1 MEPVRTAIRTRASR
15 GRRLA
20 GGVAALAGT
29 LLLGLPA
36 GLSAQSLESSGTSA
50 GAAGAVHVVVIDGE
64 IDLGIA
70 ALLER
75 AVREA
80 DEADASALVV
90 RIDTPGG
97 RLDAVLRMRDALLG
111 AKVPTVGFVDRDAFS
126 AGALVAIATERLWV
140 APGAVIGAAT
150 PVLGDGSSADEKTL
164 SAVRAVFRATA
175 DERGRDPLVAEAM
188 VDPALV
194 VEGLVRRGE
203 LLTLDVSQALER
215 GYADGVAADLDT
227 LLVELGLDGT
237 GRVDVVPALA
247 ERLVRVLTSGIVAG
261 LLLTVG
267 IWLLV
272 GDVLGG
278 GGLGLGAA
286 LGTAAIATFLFGHL
300 LAGLAGIE
308 SIVLIVL
315 GIALILIEVL
325 VLPGI
330 GVAGVA
336 GVLALLGGATLA
348 MVDREVDIVPRE
360 AFVSAFNVA
369 GLAFLAAVALLM
381 GVLWAVG
388 RAGERGHGDPT
399 QRGRRDRLVLG
410 TDVGGAHDQ
419 GLLGATGIAL
429 TDLRPAGAA
438 EIGDERIDVVAEAG
452 YLPAGS
458 PLVVVVDEGYR
469 RVVRLRRDVL
479 EPPRAADPTP
489 DLMPD
494 PTPDDRRTTS

>member
-1 MEPVRTAIRTRASR
+1 M
-15 GRRLA
+15 
-20 GGVAALAGT
+20 VALLVGFT
-29 LLLGLPA
+29 LLATPGVGADAQQQVLGP
-36 GLSAQSLESSGTSA
+36 GP
-50 GAAGAVHVVVIDGE
+50 VHVVVVDGE
-64 IDLGIA
+64 IDLGVA

-80 DEADASALVV
+80 AEDGAAALIV

-111 AKVPTVGFVDRDAFS
+111 ASVPTVAFVDRDAFS
-126 AGALVAIATERLWV
+126 AGALVAIAAERLWV

-164 SAVRAVFRATA
+164 SAVRAVFRSTA
-175 DERGRDPLVAEAM
+175 SERGRDPLVAEAM
-188 VDPALV
+188 VDPEIV

-203 LLTLDVSQALER
+203 LVTMDVAQAQER
-215 GYADGVAADLDT
+215 GYADGVAVDLDA
-227 LLVELGLDGT
+227 LLVALGLDDRP
-237 GRVDVVPALA
+237 RVDVVPALA

-286 LGTAAIATFLFGHL
+286 LGATAIATFLFGHL

-315 GIALILIEVL
+315 GIVLILVEVL

-330 GVAGVA
+330 GVVGVS

-348 MVDREVDIVPRE
+348 MVDRDVEVVPRA
-360 AFVSAFNVA
+360 AFIAAFNVA
-369 GLAFLAAVALLM
+369 GLAFLAAVALLV
-381 GVLWAVG
+381 GVLVLIG
-388 RAGERGHGDPT
+388 RGTRVKDAEAARL
-399 QRGRRDRLVLG
+399 GRRGNRLVLG
-410 TDVGGAHDQ
+410 TDVGGAHEA
-419 GLLGATGIAL
+419 GLLGAHGVAL

-438 EIGDERIDVVAEAG
+438 EIDGERVDVVAEAG
-452 YLPAGS
+452 YLPAGTD
-458 PLVVVVDEGYR
+458 LVVVVDEGYR
-469 RVVRLRRDVL
+469 RVVRAR
-479 EPPRAADPTP
+479 PPAGTI
-489 DLMPD
+489 
-494 PTPDDRRTTS
+494 

>member
-1 MEPVRTAIRTRASR
+1 MRPH
-15 GRRLA
+15 RLVL
-20 GGVAALAGT
+20 GVVALLVGLT
-29 LLLGLPA
+29 LLAFPVAPSAAQGPTLELGP
-36 GLSAQSLESSGTSA
+36 GP
-50 GAAGAVHVVVIDGE
+50 VHVVVVDGE

-80 DEADASALVV
+80 AADDAAALIV

-111 AKVPTVGFVDRDAFS
+111 AGVPTVAFIDRDAFS
-126 AGALVAIATERLWV
+126 AGALVAIAAEAIWV

-164 SAVRAVFRATA
+164 SAVRAVFRSTA
-175 DERGRDPLVAEAM
+175 SERGRDPLVAEAM
-188 VDPALV
+188 VDPAIV

-203 LLTLDVSQALER
+203 LVTMDVAQATER
-215 GYADGVAADLDT
+215 GYADGVAPDLDA
-227 LLVELGLDGT
+227 LLVALGLDDRP
-237 GRVDVVPALA
+237 RVEVVPALA

-286 LGTAAIATFLFGHL
+286 LGATAIATFLFGHL

-308 SIVLIVL
+308 SVVLIVL
-315 GIALILIEVL
+315 GIILILVEVL
-325 VLPGI
+325 VLPGV
-330 GVAGVA
+330 GVVGVS

-348 MVDREVDIVPRE
+348 MVDRDVEVVPRA
-360 AFVSAFNVA
+360 AFIAAFNVA
-369 GLAFLAAVALLM
+369 GLAFLAAVALLV
-381 GVLWAVG
+381 GVLVLIG
-388 RAGERGHGDPT
+388 RGTRVKGAEAPRAE
-399 QRGRRDRLVLG
+399 QRGNRLVLG
-410 TDVGGAHDQ
+410 TDVGGAHET
-419 GLLGATGIAL
+419 GLLGAHGVAL

-438 EIGDERIDVVAEAG
+438 EIDGERIDVVAEAG
-452 YLPAGS
+452 FLAAGTD
-458 PLVVVVDEGYR
+458 LVVVVDEGYR
-469 RVVRLRRDVL
+469 RVVRAR
-479 EPPRAADPTP
+479 PPLKPI
-489 DLMPD
+489 
-494 PTPDDRRTTS
+494 